1 MAAGI
6 RDVAAAASVSVGTVS
21 NVLNSPHK
29 VAPATVER
37 VHAAIDKL
45 GFVRNDAARQL
56 KAQRS
61 RCVALIVLDIGNP
74 FFTDVARGA
83 ERRAAQLNLTVLFGT
98 SDDDAARERS
108 YIDAFDEQRV
118 FGLLVSPVGD
128 DLSRMETLQ
137 SRGTPVVLV
146 DRDATGTPFS
156 SVAVDDISGGRLA
169 AEHLCSTGRRRLA
182 FVGGPRTLRQVRD
195 RLLGAQ
201 AAVAEFAGATL
212 EVIDTDEL
220 SVLAGRSVGEQ
231 LRARRPDERPEAVFC
246 ANDLLAIGVLQALT
260 LIGDLQVPRDI
271 ALVGYDD
278 IDFARSAVVPLSSI
292 RQPSTQI
299 GTTAIDLLAAVSDGG
314 EPRHIVYQPEL
325 VVRASTAARIE

>member
-21 NVLNSPHK
+21 NVLNAPHK

-37 VHAAIDKL
+37 VHAAIDRL

-83 ERRAAQLNLTVLFGT
+83 ERRASQLNLTVLFGT

-128 DLSRMETLQ
+128 DLSRMLTLQ
-137 SRGTPVVLV
+137 ARGTPVVLV

-156 SVAVDDISGGRLA
+156 SVAVDDVAGGRLA
-169 AEHLCSTGRRRLA
+169 AHHLCSTGRRRLA

-195 RLLGAQ
+195 RLRGAR
-201 AAVAEFAGATL
+201 AAVAEFAGTDL

-231 LRARRPDERPEAVFC
+231 LRARRPDDRPEAVFC

-260 LIGDLQVPRDI
+260 LTGDVHVPRDI
-271 ALVGYDD
+271 ALIGYDD

-292 RQPSTQI
+292 RQPSTQL
-299 GTTAIDLLAAVSDGG
+299 GTAAIDLLTAVADG
-314 EPRHIVYQPEL
+314 EAPRHILYQPEL
-325 VVRASTAARIE
+325 VVRASTAGP